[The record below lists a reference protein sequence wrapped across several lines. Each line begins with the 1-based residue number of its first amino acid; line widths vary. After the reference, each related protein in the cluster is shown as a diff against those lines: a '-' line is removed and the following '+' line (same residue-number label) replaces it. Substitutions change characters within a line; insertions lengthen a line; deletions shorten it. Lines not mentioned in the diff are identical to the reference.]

1 MHKVGSLHEWY
12 RFLDARSD
20 DEAVST
26 LLTHVSRLYH
36 VQEDLRVS
44 VNRLSYSPGGDVSE
58 VLTIGFNAISEAME
72 MLESVAAR
80 FRAGERGIA

>member
-1 MHKVGSLHEWY
+1 MKAAGSLHQWY
-12 RFLDARSD
+12 RFVDAHSD

-36 VQEDLRVS
+36 VQEDLRVPLS
-44 VNRLSYSPGGDVSE
+44 RLSYSPDAEVSQCL
-58 VLTIGFNAISEAME
+58 LTAFNAISEAME
-72 MLESVAAR
+72 TLESVAAR